1 MSISSEGSELGDLY
15 RGDFEDG
22 EFWSASRGRGDN
34 DFKLFNKFVA
44 VFPPITVSRFTC
56 NKNRLHF
63 EI

>member
-1 MSISSEGSELGDLY
+1 MSISEDL
-15 RGDFEDG
+15 EDG

-34 DFKLFNKFVA
+34 DFKLFNKFVD